1 MKKIEYNQND
11 LSHLP
16 KSIIYWVSQGVVIDG
31 VRYAVKEFRV
41 EEDKFKLVVEK
52 NGEFFEVDASTNS
65 GGSTTIDPETL
76 KGYLKT
82 SDLGSGQGIDVRKL
96 DSGVVVGL
104 TDENI
109 KRLDNV
115 AKELNNRNSREFR
128 SLFNTYLVHGTPT
141 GEANH
146 TPITVTGHVSS
157 NNEAYVDLDARN
169 YEDTS
174 LFTYLMRKNESGG
187 SLSRV
192 TVVGTENTLVLPSTI
207 DAAMRLSIP
216 VPSDKYL
223 PGDPVVL
230 RFDR

>member
-11 LSHLP
+11 LSHVP
-16 KSIIYWVSQGVVIDG
+16 KSIIYWVSQGVVIEG
-31 VRYAVKEFRV
+31 LRYSVKEFRV
-41 EEDKFKLVVEK
+41 EDDKFKLIIER
-52 NGEFFEVDASTNS
+52 NGEFFEVDTSSGS
-65 GGSTTIDPETL
+65 GGSAPIDPETL
-76 KGYLKT
+76 KGYLKI
-82 SDLGSGQGIDVRKL
+82 SDLGAGQGIDVRKL

-104 TDENI
+104 TDDNI
-109 KRLDNV
+109 KRLDNISQ
-115 AKELNNRNSREFR
+115 ELHNRNSREFR
-128 SLFNTYLVHGTPT
+128 SLFNTYVVKGTPT
-141 GEANH
+141 GESDH
-146 TPITVTGHVSS
+146 TPVTVVGHVGST
-157 NNEAYVDLDARN
+157 NEAYVDLDARN

-192 TVVGTENTLVLPSTI
+192 TVVGTENTIQLPSTL
-207 DAAMRLSIP
+207 DAAMRVSIP

>member
-1 MKKIEYNQND
+1 M
-11 LSHLP
+11 
-16 KSIIYWVSQGVVIDG
+16 
-31 VRYAVKEFRV
+31 
-41 EEDKFKLVVEK
+41 
-52 NGEFFEVDASTNS
+52 
-65 GGSTTIDPETL
+65 

-141 GEANH
+141 GEADH

-169 YEDTS
+169 YDDTS

-192 TVVGTENTLVLPSTI
+192 TVVGTENTLVLPNTI